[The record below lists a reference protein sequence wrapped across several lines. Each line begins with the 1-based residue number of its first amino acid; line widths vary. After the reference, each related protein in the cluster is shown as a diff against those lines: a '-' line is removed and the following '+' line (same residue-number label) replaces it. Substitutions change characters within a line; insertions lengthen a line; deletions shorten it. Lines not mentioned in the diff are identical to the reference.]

1 MRGVPDSTL
10 PSSWLRSLRAAGRSP
25 ATLDAYGAD
34 VAHLSR
40 FLGHD
45 DVELVSKA
53 DVEKFLVDCLDR
65 GLAPATVARRFRSL
79 QQFFRWADAEGEI
92 TPNPMAGMKPPTV
105 PVQPPPLIAGDELG
119 KLLHACRTRADH
131 GRAGEFER
139 RRDTAMVLMLATT
152 GVRSA
157 EIIGMGVD
165 DVHFAA
171 DTFTVTGK
179 GNRQRAVALL
189 PQAADSVDR
198 YLRVRRRH
206 AHATSGAL
214 WLGEKGPLTT
224 SGLRQLLDRRC
235 DAAGIDRINPHKFR
249 HTFAHVARVKGMG
262 DAELMAVAGWNT
274 AQMLTRYGASAAAER
289 GRDAHRR
296 LFADERL

>member
-1 MRGVPDSTL
+1 MPDSTL
-10 PSSWLRSLRAAGRSP
+10 PASWLRSLRAAGRSP

-34 VAHLSR
+34 VAHLAA

-45 DVELVSKA
+45 DLELVTKA
-53 DVEKFLVDCLDR
+53 DVEKFLVAGLDG

-79 QQFFRWADAEGEI
+79 QQFFRWADADGEI
-92 TPNPMAGMKPPTV
+92 TPSPMAAMRPPTV

-119 KLLHACRTRADH
+119 KLLHACRTKADH

-152 GVRSA
+152 GVRSG
-157 EIIGMGVD
+157 ELVGMTVD

-179 GNRQRAVALL
+179 GGRQRAVALL
-189 PQAADSVDR
+189 PQAADALDR

-206 AHATSGAL
+206 PHASTSVL

-235 DAAGIDRINPHKFR
+235 DAAGIARINPHKFR